1 MTNSVVYKL
10 NQIKMGGRS
19 INVASAI
26 VLSAPPKREVRLKT
40 GEVTNLQEL
49 LLGDETGEIKFT
61 VWGEMCDRFSV
72 GDRLDISNAYVTTFR
87 GNNSIS
93 VGKFGKVVKAI

>member
-19 INVASAI
+19 INVESAI
-26 VLSAPPKREVRLKT
+26 VLSAPPKREVFTKM
-40 GEVTNLQEL
+40 GPTNLQEL
-49 LLGDETGEIKFT
+49 LLGDDTGEIQFT
-61 VWGEMCDRFSV
+61 VWGETCDRFTV
-72 GDRLDISNAYVTTFR
+72 GDRLDISNAYVTTYK
-87 GNNSIS
+87 GKNSIS